1 MINLK
6 SVFVIN
12 GVYPIT
18 SLPRS
23 SNDVWGKIPDLSLND
38 EFVFTGTYNAAL
50 CNFKHIKTG
59 ITHAFSSILFLNSD
73 RYYQSP
79 LKTSTALFVACPTNI
94 IAYNNPK
101 KRIKVSPGTI
111 FTSFENTSTKFYLV
125 TTNTG
130 EVFQI
135 YKSAVRTLADIEHE
149 ELVKDEVKE
158 IKEVSP
164 IPISSKQ
171 SLEFTRSIVVNGF
184 EFSTEE
190 DAKKA
195 ETFVIKMNELLN
207 SITFSST
214 TDTENALALAKSMGV
229 MI

>member
-1 MINLK
+1 MINLE
-6 SVFVIN
+6 SVFIVN

-23 SNDVWGKIPDLSLND
+23 SNDVWVKIPDLSLND
-38 EFVFTGTYNAAL
+38 EFVFTGTYHAAL

-59 ITHAFSSILFLNSD
+59 IIHAFSSSLFLNSD
-73 RYYQSP
+73 RYYQSH
-79 LKTSTALFVACPTNI
+79 LKTSTALFVACSTNI
-94 IAYNNPK
+94 IAYNNPN
-101 KRIKVSPGTI
+101 KRVNVSPGTI

-125 TTNTG
+125 TTNNG

-135 YKSAVRTLADIEHE
+135 YKSAVRTLADIEYE
-149 ELVKDEVKE
+149 EPVKDEVKE
-158 IKEVSP
+158 IIEVSP
-164 IPISSKQ
+164 TLVESKQ

-195 ETFVIKMNELLN
+195 ENFVIKMNELVN
-207 SITFSST
+207 SMTFSST
-214 TDTENALALAKSMGV
+214 KDTENALALAKSMGV